1 MDYFKKKLK
10 NMIKNTL
17 DFKTSIFKDLKVYII
32 YKIVKKYM
40 KKNNNLKN
48 LESKFRNSFKAF
60 LE

>member
-60 LE
+60 LK